1 MITSYCPRETNVCSY
16 PQLISGEDGAENS
29 LIQPATLKN
38 SVQAV
43 WINVRNL
50 KNHHFQGNS
59 LKHQ

>member
-43 WINVRNL
+43 WNKCQKSKKSSFSR
-50 KNHHFQGNS
+50 
-59 LKHQ
+59 

>member
-29 LIQPATLKN
+29 LIQPATLKIVCRL
-38 SVQAV
+38 SG
-43 WINVRNL
+43 INVRNL